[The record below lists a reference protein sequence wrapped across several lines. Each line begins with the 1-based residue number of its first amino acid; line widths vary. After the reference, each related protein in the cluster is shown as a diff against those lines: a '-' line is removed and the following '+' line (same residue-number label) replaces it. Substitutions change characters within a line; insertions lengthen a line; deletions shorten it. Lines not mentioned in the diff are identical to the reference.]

1 MTTRSFQPGP
11 GFFIAMALGAL
22 AAVLALS
29 AAMAGALGVR
39 GASSVLGGAAL
50 VVVGAGMLALL
61 RVPAR
66 SLVVNAPRLRL
77 ERTRARLAQRRGPA
91 GGAPDPGPAGRRQQS
106 AVRPAGAQ
114 AQPTGDVG
122 AVYDVGAAGATG
134 ATRTAGATG
143 AIYDV
148 GAVGAAGAT
157 ETAGAV
163 RSGAELLRT
172 PGTGVF
178 VPGSTGG
185 RELTTLDIVSG
196 PVTATL
202 ASTSAGRLADEHLA
216 GTTIGETLVR
226 VLQLLCAAFGFV
238 LFALG
243 LATILMQVLS

>member
-114 AQPTGDVG
+114 AQPTGDAG

-143 AIYDV
+143 ATYD
-148 GAVGAAGAT
+148 VGAAGAA

-163 RSGAELLRT
+163 RSGAELLRAS
-172 PGTGVF
+172 GTGVF

-238 LFALG
+238 LLALG

>member
-1 MTTRSFQPGP
+1 MSAPPTQPTGVHPPVTTRSFQPGP

-91 GGAPDPGPAGRRQQS
+91 GGAPDPGPAGRWQQS
-106 AVRPAGAQ
+106 AARPAGVQ
-114 AQPTGDVG
+114 AQPTGD
-122 AVYDVGAAGATG
+122 AGAAE
-134 ATRTAGATG
+134 TA
-143 AIYDV
+143 
-148 GAVGAAGAT
+148 GAAGAT
-157 ETAGAV
+157 ETAGAA

-178 VPGSTGG
+178 APGSTGG

-196 PVTATL
+196 PVTAAL

-238 LFALG
+238 LLALG

>member
-1 MTTRSFQPGP
+1 MSTPPTQPTGVHPPVTTRSFQPGP

-91 GGAPDPGPAGRRQQS
+91 GGAPDPGPAGRWQQS
-106 AVRPAGAQ
+106 AARPAGAQ
-114 AQPTGDVG
+114 AQPTGD
-122 AVYDVGAAGATG
+122 
-134 ATRTAGATG
+134 
-143 AIYDV
+143 
-148 GAVGAAGAT
+148 AGAT
-157 ETAGAV
+157 ETAGAA

-238 LFALG
+238 LLALG

>member
-114 AQPTGDVG
+114 AQPTGD
-122 AVYDVGAAGATG
+122 AGATG
-134 ATRTAGATG
+134 ATRTAGDAGAT
-143 AIYDV
+143 YD
-148 GAVGAAGAT
+148 VGAAGAA

-163 RSGAELLRT
+163 CSGAELLRT

-238 LFALG
+238 LLALG